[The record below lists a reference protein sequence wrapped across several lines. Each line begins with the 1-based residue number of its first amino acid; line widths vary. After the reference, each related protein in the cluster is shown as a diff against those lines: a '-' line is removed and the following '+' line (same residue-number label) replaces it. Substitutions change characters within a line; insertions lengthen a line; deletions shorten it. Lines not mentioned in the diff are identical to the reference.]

1 MSEATPR
8 AGSAAEEPPRRP
20 FLMTA
25 SGLLMTGGLAAAY
38 GTFGVMLGRFVYPS
52 RLADRGWLYVCAVDA
67 LAPGDALDFT
77 TPTGAKIVVAR
88 QGQGATAENFLALSS
103 VCPHLGCR
111 VHWEGQND
119 RFFCPCH
126 NGAFDKSGRPIAGP
140 PQQANQSLVR
150 FPLKVEAGLL
160 YLEAPLTSVAAS
172 SPAGESREQGV
183 A

>member
-1 MSEATPR
+1 MPEQTHAS
-8 AGSAAEEPPRRP
+8 GSGAEPYRRP
-20 FLMTA
+20 FLTTA

-38 GTFGVMLGRFVYPS
+38 GTFGFMLGRFVYPA
-52 RLADRGWLYVCAVDA
+52 RAADRGWLFVCTVDS
-67 LAPGDALDFT
+67 LPPGEALDFT

-88 QGQGATAENFLALSS
+88 QGEGVTADDFLALSS

-126 NGAFDKSGRPIAGP
+126 NGAFDKSGKPIAGP

-160 YLEAPLTSVAAS
+160 YLEAPLTSVVACP
-172 SPAGESREQGV
+172 PAGNSCEQGV